1 MRRTLGTRRP
11 LAARQPPTTK
21 TPLPQVTAKP
31 SRRTKA
37 PSPPQPQAAPSAGSA
52 QDEAELADIPAK
64 ASRKLHEPAN
74 DAIGD
79 FGSDPDEAP
88 EPRRRKPHSIASS
101 ADPVTDDLSDEA
113 SPVDRPPSPGASSS
127 TARDIARQRVFETQL
142 WIDKYR
148 PATENELG
156 LHKRKL
162 RDLRDRLVRAFSDVR
177 AHAPESGGRCGR
189 LLVLTG
195 PSGAAKTAALRVLS
209 RELDFDIAEWENP
222 VNTNPFESVWNRHER
237 SSSDGAPARFGPDYV
252 PVMLRF
258 QEFVAS
264 ATKAATLSF
273 SPVGPP
279 LGGTNALNVLGTSA
293 LQQHLPPLPASAAQ
307 NARRARRKIVLIED
321 WPPLGS
327 PSSRA
332 ALHHSLRLYMA
343 STAAVFPLVLI
354 ISDVSDVHLAGG
366 SGGGPRDGCFTD
378 SPVTVRSVI
387 PPDIAAMQSYTNI
400 AFNPVAPTIL
410 AKVLTR
416 IADIEFHAPSR
427 RARRPSKAVLD
438 WIAKTSSGDIRHA
451 IHRLQFLALA
461 DLAAIPSTMAAS
473 MDSASRLGTQL
484 GHSAVSQTQSAL
496 RFSQRQS
503 SGRTVRASLDDADC
517 RDETVSIFQAVG
529 RIRYNKRLDSMSMSE
544 LMLSSP
550 QHDHHR
556 RLKLEIEPES
566 LFDLMHID
574 HDAFVLFAEQNT
586 LPCYDLLEQLVAA
599 TSYLSDSDLLVG
611 RWENRRHLTSHA
623 TSVCARGLL
632 FSHGATSPG
641 TRLEP
646 PNLDHVDLDPFA
658 APESLLPY
666 SSLSAMSS
674 SFRDAPAAHAA
685 ASSTLARVVQAPKNT
700 FQQLTKPEAWAC
712 RLKARDNR
720 MALQFELAR
729 DWVQQCLKL
738 EESEYADHT
747 ANTALALSRHHM
759 DSVLWLEI
767 LPFLGILGRTNR
779 FPPVRTLPVYAKS
792 ALAGVCS
799 FGPRSVA
806 DWLHEGAYD
815 GGIEYLDA
823 IEDPTTDTF
832 VSTGRPSIF
841 ASTPGK
847 RSASK
852 STWQDHMSL
861 RDDDIDKFSDDE
873 NDVLG
878 NGWLAGAYDLAA
890 ANMASPTQ
898 AVTASRS

>member
-1 MRRTLGTRRP
+1 MP
-11 LAARQPPTTK
+11 
-21 TPLPQVTAKP
+21 VVAKVERGELN
-31 SRRTKA
+31 S
-37 PSPPQPQAAPSAGSA
+37 GNA

-416 IADIEFHAPSR
+416 IADIE
-427 RARRPSKAVLD
+427 
-438 WIAKTSSGDIRHA
+438 
-451 IHRLQFLALA
+451 
-461 DLAAIPSTMAAS
+461 
-473 MDSASRLGTQL
+473 
-484 GHSAVSQTQSAL
+484 
-496 RFSQRQS
+496 
-503 SGRTVRASLDDADC
+503 TVRASLDDADC

-611 RWENRRHLTSHA
+611 RWEN
-623 TSVCARGLL
+623 
-632 FSHGATSPG
+632 
-641 TRLEP
+641 
-646 PNLDHVDLDPFA
+646 
-658 APESLLPY
+658 
-666 SSLSAMSS
+666 
-674 SFRDAPAAHAA
+674 
-685 ASSTLARVVQAPKNT
+685 T

-738 EESEYADHT
+738 EESD
-747 ANTALALSRHHM
+747 
-759 DSVLWLEI
+759 
-767 LPFLGILGRTNR
+767 
-779 FPPVRTLPVYAKS
+779 
-792 ALAGVCS
+792 